1 MKTKLTFGLVL
12 AAAVLTVAST
22 GCVAVV
28 AGAAG
33 AGAVAWVEGR
43 LDATLNADFE
53 RVVKAANL
61 AIKDLQF
68 AKISEKKDALE
79 ATLLARTAGDR
90 KVDIKVLKAT
100 DQTAKVQIRVDFFG
114 DEALSLTVL
123 DKIKA
128 NL

>member
-1 MKTKLTFGLVL
+1 MKSKLTFGLVL
-12 AAAVLTVAST
+12 AAAVLAVAST

-33 AGAVAWVEGR
+33 AGTVAYVQGR
-43 LDATLNADFE
+43 LDATLNADYE
-53 RVVKAANL
+53 KTVNATDL

-68 AKISEKKDALE
+68 AKISEKKDALQ
-79 ATLLARTAGDR
+79 AIFIARTAGDR
-90 KVDIKVLKAT
+90 KVEIKVLKVT
-100 DQTAKVQIRVDFFG
+100 ELSAKVEIRVGVFG

>member
-1 MKTKLTFGLVL
+1 MNTKLTFGLVL
-12 AAAVLTVAST
+12 AAAVLSTAFT
-22 GCVAVV
+22 GCLAVV

-33 AGAVAWVEGR
+33 AGTVAWVEGR

-90 KVDIKVLKAT
+90 KVEIKVLKAT

-114 DEALSLTVL
+114 DEALSLAVL

>member
-1 MKTKLTFGLVL
+1 MKTKWTFGLVL
-12 AAAVLTVAST
+12 AAAVLSTALT
-22 GCVAVV
+22 GCLAVA

-53 RVVKAANL
+53 RVVRAANL

-79 ATLLARTAGDR
+79 AIFVARTAGDR
-90 KVDIKVLKAT
+90 RVEIKALKVAN
-100 DQTAKVQIRVDFFG
+100 QTSKVQIRVGVFG
-114 DEALSLTVL
+114 DEALSLTIL

>member
-1 MKTKLTFGLVL
+1 MKTSWMFGVVLT
-12 AAAVLTVAST
+12 AAALSTALEGCLAVA
-22 GCVAVV
+22 

-33 AGAVAWVEGR
+33 AGAVAYVQGR
-43 LDATLNADFE
+43 LDATLNAGFE
-53 RVVKAANL
+53 KSVAAADQ

-79 ATLLARTAGDR
+79 AVFIARTAGDR
-90 KVDIKVLKAT
+90 KVEIKILKGANESSK
-100 DQTAKVQIRVDFFG
+100 AEIRVGVFG